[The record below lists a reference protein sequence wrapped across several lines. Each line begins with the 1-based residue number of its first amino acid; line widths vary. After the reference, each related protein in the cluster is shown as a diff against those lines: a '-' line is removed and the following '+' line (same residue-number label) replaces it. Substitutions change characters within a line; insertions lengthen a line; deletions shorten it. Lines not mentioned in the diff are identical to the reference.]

1 MASPVSAICIV
12 SHAAYGA
19 ITGGRDGHAGGVE
32 RQTAMLAQWLAAR
45 GHVVSLIVWHEG
57 QPADTTIDGV
67 RVIAVCR
74 RDEGLRGM
82 RFFHPRWTSL
92 TKALRAAEADV
103 YYHNCAEAITGQVAL
118 WCRRNRR
125 GFVYSVAS
133 DPECDRRLPA
143 LRHARERLLF
153 RYGLRHADRI
163 IVQTGAQQAALRAG
177 FRLDAMPLP
186 MPCPGPADEGYR
198 APDPFGHAT
207 PRFVW
212 VGRVSAEK
220 RLDWLVDVADSVPE
234 ATFEVA
240 GACSAGDHSTILPLA
255 RASAAP
261 NISMLGKV
269 ARTDMPGVY
278 RDAAALI
285 CTSAYEGFPNTF
297 LEAWSH
303 GVPVISTIDPDGLIA
318 RHGLGI
324 VAGTREGLTAAVRT
338 CLRSRESWL
347 EMSSRAREYYLAH
360 HTPERVLPLF
370 EEVLVNVAGSARRAS
385 RS

>member
-1 MASPVSAICIV
+1 VSAICIV

-32 RQTAMLAQWLAAR
+32 RQTAMLAKWLAAR
-45 GHVVSLIVWHEG
+45 GHDVSLIVWDEG

-67 RVIAVCR
+67 RVMAVCR

-82 RFFHPRWTSL
+82 RFFHPRWTRL
-92 TKALRAAEADV
+92 TKALRAADAEV

-118 WCRRNRR
+118 WCRRNER

-163 IVQTGAQQAALRAG
+163 IVQTGAQRAALRAG
-177 FRLDAMPLP
+177 FRLDGTPLP
-186 MPCPGPADEGYR
+186 MPCPGPVDESYR
-198 APDPFGHAT
+198 TPDPFGRRP

-220 RLDWLVDVADSVPE
+220 RLGWLVDIAGSVPD
-234 ATFEVA
+234 ALFDIA
-240 GACSAGDHSTILPLA
+240 GTSSPGDRSAILPLA

-261 NISMLGKV
+261 NVMVLGKV
-269 ARTDMPGVY
+269 PRTDMPGVY
-278 RDAAALI
+278 RDAAALV

-318 RHGLGI
+318 RYGLGM
-324 VAGTREGLTAAVRT
+324 VAETREGLAAAVRT
-338 CLRSRESWL
+338 CLQSRESWL
-347 EMSSRAREYYLAH
+347 EMSSRAREYYVTH

-370 EEVLVNVAGSARRAS
+370 EDVLVGVANSARGGSRA
-385 RS
+385 

>member
-1 MASPVSAICIV
+1 VSAICIV

-32 RQTAMLAQWLAAR
+32 RQTAMLAKWLAAR
-45 GHVVSLIVWHEG
+45 GHEVSLIVWDEG
-57 QPADTTIDGV
+57 QPAETTIDGV
-67 RVIAVCR
+67 RVIALCR
-74 RDEGLRGM
+74 RADGLPRM

-92 TKALRAAEADV
+92 AKALRAANAEV

-118 WCRRNRR
+118 WCGRHGR

-143 LRHARERLLF
+143 LRHGRERILF

-163 IVQTGAQQAALRAG
+163 IVQTDAQLAALRAG
-177 FRLDAMPLP
+177 FRRDATVMP
-186 MPCPGPADEGYR
+186 MPCPGPADEAYT
-198 APDPFGHAT
+198 APDPFARST
-207 PRFVW
+207 PRVVW
-212 VGRVSAEK
+212 VGRISAEK
-220 RLDWLVDVADSVPE
+220 RLDWLVDIAYAVPE
-234 ATFEVA
+234 AIFEVA
-240 GACSAGDHSTILPLA
+240 GAPSPADRSVGVPLA
-255 RASAAP
+255 RASTAP
-261 NISMLGKV
+261 NVMMLGKV
-269 ARTDMPGVY
+269 PRKDIPGVY

-318 RHGLGI
+318 RHGLGF
-324 VAGTREGLTAAVRT
+324 VADTREGLAAAVRT

-347 EMSSRAREYYLAH
+347 EMSWRARQYYVTH
-360 HTPERVLPLF
+360 HTPDRVLPRF
-370 EEVLVNVAGSARRAS
+370 EEILVDVARRTRGES
-385 RS
+385 RA